1 MIPNVVGRLVFILC
15 QLLALVLS
23 AGDGLAQTASIKHSP
38 ADVVKRYVTL
48 DYKGARLD
56 AMSTET
62 VASYTGWNEE
72 PAWGHVVVTRGFVV
86 AEHYRQWEVI
96 DKLEIVIP
104 VTFQVIGSV
113 YLETAGFV
121 QDVQTEE
128 VRFRVKA
135 VNNRWKIVEPMLPPH
150 VGQKRMVNFVREALL
165 KETDPAKRDRLGV
178 LQEELRKAK

>member
-15 QLLALVLS
+15 QLLALMLS

-56 AMSTET
+56 AMSIET
-62 VASYTGWNEE
+62 VASYTSWNEE

-96 DKLEIVIP
+96 DRLEIVIP

-121 QDVQTEE
+121 QDVETEE